1 MTEPAPQPESGSNDP
16 AFARGL
22 QSALQ
27 GALAQPMPQPEPPP
41 AAPAPPLGP
50 NIERRTGLRLWG
62 RPVTR
67 RLLKT
72 AIGLAIAVVAGW
84 APLQLMLQSS
94 SVEAVI
100 NARLVALRA
109 PIEGSVEA
117 EAMPSAGSAVAAG
130 QILFAIRNERAE
142 RGALDTLREEIGRLQ
157 DERPAAA
164 ARLAAARAEIE
175 AVAAQL
181 GQFQRGRTAWLE
193 AELATLDRDIAI
205 AALRR
210 DEAAAKLTR
219 GLALAHGNAISDVAL
234 DETRR
239 AARIADETLAAAK
252 LRREQAA
259 IELRAMAAGSYL
271 GDSYNDRPQ
280 SAQKLEAVETLAAD
294 LEAELHTR
302 DLRLARLTKELA
314 AVTRRF
320 ELEAVAA
327 IKAPVEA
334 RIWELLAFPGE
345 QVMRGQDLVR
355 LLDCSGAVVTAAVSE
370 DVYNTLHS
378 GMPARFTARG
388 GGGELEGVIVN
399 LTGLAGASSNYAIE
413 PSALTKEPYRV
424 TVAVPGVAG
433 GAGCDIG
440 RTGRVLFG
448 AVEDQPLLVRLL
460 RFLTGFAA

>member
-1 MTEPAPQPESGSNDP
+1 
-16 AFARGL
+16 
-22 QSALQ
+22 
-27 GALAQPMPQPEPPP
+27 
-41 AAPAPPLGP
+41 
-50 NIERRTGLRLWG
+50 
-62 RPVTR
+62 
-67 RLLKT
+67 
-72 AIGLAIAVVAGW
+72 
-84 APLQLMLQSS
+84 MLQSS

-109 PIEGSVEA
+109 PIEGSIEA
-117 EAMPSAGSAVAAG
+117 KAMPSAGSAVAAY
-130 QILFAIRNERAE
+130 QILSPSGNERAE
-142 RGALDTLREEIGRLQ
+142 RGASTRCARRSADCRT
-157 DERPAAA
+157 ERRRRRPTRRRRAA
-164 ARLAAARAEIE
+164 IE

-181 GQFQRGRTAWLE
+181 GNSS
-193 AELATLDRDIAI
+193 
-205 AALRR
+205 
-210 DEAAAKLTR
+210 AAAPPGWKRNSPPSTSTSPSRRCAATRRQKLTR

-234 DETRR
+234 GDTQR

-314 AVTRRF
+314 AVTQRF
-320 ELEAVAA
+320 ELEAAVAIA
-327 IKAPVEA
+327 APVEA